1 MLKDTLESFCAPGAN
16 LVFTFPKFNLFYFNK
31 IPPNIFIIISI
42 AYKHN
47 LPVLV
52 N

>member
-16 LVFTFPKFNLFYFNK
+16 PVFTFPKFHLFYFNK
-31 IPPNIFIIISI
+31 MSPNIFIIISI
-42 AYKHN
+42 AHKHN

>member
-1 MLKDTLESFCAPGAN
+1 MLKDTLESFYGAKM
-16 LVFTFPKFNLFYFNK
+16 VFTFPKFNLFYFNK
-31 IPPNIFIIISI
+31 MPQNLFIIISI

-47 LPVLV
+47 LLVLV